1 MFCPED
7 FLSKNIKDKLSV
19 ITLSKMGKYPLTDFE
34 TLTIKEKRVANE
46 IVNDYIN
53 KLPTLKEDWH
63 AKLTYDFNVICNEE
77 IFSNPKI
84 DFTQAIV
91 KQKPIE
97 DFDPI
102 IETDKLSILK

>member
-1 MFCPED
+1 MFCPDD
-7 FLSKNIKDKLSV
+7 FLNKDIKDKLSV
-19 ITLSKMGKYPLTDFE
+19 ITMSKMGKYPLTNFE
-34 TLTIKEKRVANE
+34 NLTMKEKRVANE
-46 IVNDYIN
+46 IVNDYIK
-53 KLPTLKEDWH
+53 KLPTLNADWN
-63 AKLTYDFNVICNEE
+63 AKLTYDFNQICNEE
-77 IFSNPKI
+77 IFNNSKI